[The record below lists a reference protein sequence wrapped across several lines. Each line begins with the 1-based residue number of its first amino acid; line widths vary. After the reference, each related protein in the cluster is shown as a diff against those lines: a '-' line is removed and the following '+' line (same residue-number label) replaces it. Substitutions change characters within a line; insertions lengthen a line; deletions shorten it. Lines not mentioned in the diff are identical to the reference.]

1 MKYGFIGLGSQGAPM
16 AQRMIEAGLD
26 VVLWAR
32 RPETLAPYAQPSVS
46 FASSVAELGSR
57 VQHCGICV
65 VDDQGV
71 REVCDEL
78 FPAMAPGGSVAI
90 HSTVHP
96 QLCKQLAEEAAG
108 YQLAL
113 VDAPVSGGGSAAAAG
128 ELTVMVGGTEAAFLQ
143 MRPVFETFSG
153 LLLHLGAIGTGQM
166 AKLINNSMMAA
177 NLAIAHDSFA
187 AAKVLGLDRAAYSEL
202 IKASSGH
209 SFAFD
214 VRDRMEAPTQFEHG
228 AKMLNKDVRLLGET
242 LGDHSSYRLIRD
254 AAQSFISQALVDQ
267 S

>member
-16 AQRMIEAGLD
+16 AQRMIESGLD

-32 RPETLAPYAQPSVS
+32 RPETLVPYAGASVS
-46 FASSVAELGSR
+46 FAHSVADLGSR

-65 VDDQGV
+65 VDDEGV
-71 REVCDEL
+71 REICDDL
-78 FPAMAPGGSVAI
+78 FPSMAPGGSVAI

-96 QLCKQLAEEAAG
+96 KLCEALAKEAAE

-113 VDAPVSGGGSAAAAG
+113 VDAPVSGGASAAAAG
-128 ELTVMVGGTEAAFLQ
+128 KLTVMVGGTEEAFLR

-153 LLLHLGAIGTGQM
+153 LLIHLGAIGSGQM
-166 AKLINNSMMAA
+166 AKLVNNSMMAA
-177 NLAIAHDSFA
+177 KLAIAHESFE
-187 AAKVLGLDRAAYSEL
+187 AAKSLGLELSAFSQL

-214 VRDRMEAPTQFEHG
+214 VRARMNEPSEFNHG
-228 AKMLNKDVRLLGET
+228 AKMLKKDLRLLGET
-242 LGDHSSYRLIRD
+242 LGDHPSYRLIRD
-254 AAQSFISQALVDQ
+254 AAQSFIDEALAGQ

>member
-1 MKYGFIGLGSQGAPM
+1 MRYGFIGLGSQGAPM

-32 RPETLAPYAQPSVS
+32 RAETLAPYAQQSIT
-46 FASSVAELGSR
+46 FATSIAELGSQ

-71 REVCDEL
+71 EAVCEEL
-78 FPAMAPGGSVAI
+78 FPSMAPGGSIAI

-96 QLCKQLAEEAAG
+96 QLCRTLAEQAAG
-108 YQLAL
+108 YQLVL
-113 VDAPVSGGGSAAAAG
+113 VDAPVSGGSVAAAAG
-128 ELTVMVGGTEAAFLQ
+128 KLTVMVGGSEAAFEL

-153 LLLHLGAIGTGQM
+153 LLIHLGDIGTGQM

-177 NLAIAHDSFA
+177 NLAIAHDSFE
-187 AAKVLGLDRAAYSEL
+187 AAKTLGLDRAAYSQL

-214 VRDRMEAPTQFEHG
+214 VRDRMQEPTQFEHG
-228 AKMLNKDVRLLGET
+228 AKMLNKDVRLLGEI
-242 LGDHSSYRLIRD
+242 LGEHSSFRSIRNV
-254 AAQSFISQALVDQ
+254 AHSFIRKALLDQ